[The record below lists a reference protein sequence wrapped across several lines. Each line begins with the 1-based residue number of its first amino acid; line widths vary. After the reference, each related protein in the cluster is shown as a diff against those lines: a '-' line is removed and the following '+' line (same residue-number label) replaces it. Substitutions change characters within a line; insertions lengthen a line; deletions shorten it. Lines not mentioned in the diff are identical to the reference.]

1 MKKKEVR
8 FRLPG
13 IRSRAEKIVV
23 VSIVIFCAL
32 IILLGT
38 GKNKVNEASYFIG
51 KCIRPAQILLEK
63 NSTLAEVNLD
73 VLCKIGKTRIRKRP
87 GFSVSS
93 CNDGKGFM
101 VKIENMS
108 LKQCRALK
116 KKFSAYNSE
125 MVWFKKEKKEKEKE
139 ICQLCFGFK

>member
-1 MKKKEVR
+1 MEKGRIHFK
-8 FRLPG
+8 LPG
-13 IRSRAEKIVV
+13 MRSRTEKIVV

-32 IILLGT
+32 IIFIGT
-38 GKNKVNEASYFIG
+38 GKNKVNEASNLIG

-73 VLCKIGKTRIRKRP
+73 VLCKIGKTRIRKKP

-93 CNDGKGFM
+93 CNDGKGLM

-116 KKFSAYNSE
+116 KRFSAYNAE
-125 MVWFKKEKKEKEKE
+125 MAWFKKEKKEKEKE